1 MLANWILCHCNA
13 SLLYILCLINFCC
26 QILFHIRTFSMRN
39 VQHELKSSYIYN
51 GLLVLLSI
59 RLNKSPVHSAQVSS
73 YQEDVLLLDKLSSK
87 SSFLTNC
94 PPFVLHF
101 VNLYDYFYKTYSCT
115 RVDILLLSRWML
127 NAALVPAVPI
137 ALLQLMMSQPADS
150 YSYL

>member
-1 MLANWILCHCNA
+1 MC
-13 SLLYILCLINFCC
+13 
-26 QILFHIRTFSMRN
+26 
-39 VQHELKSSYIYN
+39 
-51 GLLVLLSI
+51 
-59 RLNKSPVHSAQVSS
+59 PVHSAQVSS

-101 VNLYDYFYKTYSCT
+101 VNLYDYFYKTYSWT

-127 NAALVPAVPI
+127 NAALVPAVPV